1 MRRCF
6 PCLLLVLCLSVS
18 LSRLMSV
25 RARIHLFV
33 ALTSS
38 CSPSLLLSAS
48 HATAVCTAQ
57 VQCQA
62 ILNPFCSIDTR
73 SKFWVCA
80 ICGQRNQFPPH
91 YKDISEQNLP

>member
-1 MRRCF
+1 MF
-6 PCLLLVLCLSVS
+6 PLSPSVLCLSVS
-18 LSRLMSV
+18 LSVCMSV
-25 RARIHLFV
+25 SLFV

-48 HATAVCTAQ
+48 PATAVGTAQ